1 MPDCAPSSTLPPWF
15 ETMMPAAP
23 ACMALRAPFTLMIPF
38 RITGLDERSHSAFS
52 SLTSLK
58 PTGTSLLRRLLSPLA
73 SMSDAIAGQLLSF
86 TRSTR
91 QSMCPIAHGLIVGT
105 PTPPAVRMASI
116 APWNTAASTPSPVK
130 AAMPL
135 SAQALTRML
144 LYSRSVYFSP

>member
-1 MPDCAPSSTLPPWF
+1 MSMATALQPLVLARSSFSKTSSWF
-15 ETMMPAAP
+15 
-23 ACMALRAPFTLMIPF
+23 
-38 RITGLDERSHSAFS
+38 
-52 SLTSLK
+52 
-58 PTGTSLLRRLLSPLA
+58 
-73 SMSDAIAGQLLSF
+73 
-86 TRSTR
+86 
-91 QSMCPIAHGLIVGT
+91 HGLIVGT